1 MRAILRRP
9 KRHRPMTET
18 DEAEIAA
25 RQTEEVASMTDDT
38 GFAPDN
44 RP

>member
-1 MRAILRRP
+1 MRAILRRS

-18 DEAEIAA
+18 DQAEIAA
-25 RQTEEVASMTDDT
+25 RRTEEVASMTDDT